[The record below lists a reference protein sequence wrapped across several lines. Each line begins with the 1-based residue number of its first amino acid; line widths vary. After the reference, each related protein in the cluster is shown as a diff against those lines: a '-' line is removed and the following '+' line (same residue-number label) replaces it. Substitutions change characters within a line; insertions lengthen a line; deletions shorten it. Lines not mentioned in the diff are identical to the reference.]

1 MKELLKDKSFD
12 REIQEKIIATTHF
25 EKADV
30 PLLESLVL
38 DQEEMLSFQAMKQLR
53 SLDKGLALSLS
64 QDILNE
70 YKNYP
75 EEKISAAL
83 KATSHLIKSNN
94 NGKASL
100 SQNSQE
106 TELINIS
113 LDIINS
119 ENYSPKLK
127 DSAFFATSV

>member
-75 EEKISAAL
+75 EEKSPRTEGNL
-83 KATSHLIKSNN
+83 
-94 NGKASL
+94 SL
-100 SQNSQE
+100 N
-106 TELINIS
+106 
-113 LDIINS
+113 
-119 ENYSPKLK
+119 
-127 DSAFFATSV
+127 